1 MSLIYSF
8 IDFFNTNK
16 KKVRMVEAAFKAEF
30 CLLLEDLARKSTRT
44 FLYFCVCLNVKNCH

>member
-8 IDFFNTNK
+8 IGFFIANK

-30 CLLLEDLARKSTRT
+30 CLLLEDSARKSTRT